1 MNVTSPNCSAASP
14 SPNYSVDDYQWWA
27 CCLGAVA
34 CLIMSGLASGINI
47 GLMSLSPLSLRLL
60 VDAAPAEKR
69 RDPKLRLQARR
80 ATKVL
85 PLVARKHLVLVTLLL
100 TTAIADEV
108 LPLCIDAIAPTWVA
122 VVVSVTTMLLFT
134 EVIPT
139 AMFTDHRSNLKL
151 ASALAPFVW
160 TLLGVLGIVTWPMA
174 KLLTVFVERTHKRVG
189 DAESAAGSIKADEV
203 DEAKP
208 DKDRMQV
215 ETRQLLKTS
224 RFGGL
229 LHLLRKEASSP
240 QIKKHT
246 STPSNLKMDVT
257 QICLLERVVAL
268 SRVRVAD
275 VMEPLAAPRLLMLEA
290 IMSYQGHWT
299 DALALH
305 CARNNLQWFVVEG
318 LHGTATWDIFET
330 AAVLKAG
337 VQIGSTVMDTLLECC
352 PQRYEAP
359 LVVCEDSPLCD
370 AEAMRRSMAAH
381 ASVALVYSAADAPS
395 SDGSSTMV
403 GVVHLLDAIRAR
415 VVDATYWV
423 DEESRQHA
431 AMPRAPV
438 AQRSLRA
445 DSLHHEDDSE
455 GDDVEALLN
464 APRLANAVPWSI
476 KYANVH
482 HAGW

>member
-1 MNVTSPNCSAASP
+1 MNDTSSNCSTS
-14 SPNYSVDDYQWWA
+14 SSVSLNYSVDDYQWWA

-34 CLIMSGLASGINI
+34 CLLMSGLASGINI

-139 AMFTDHRSNLKL
+139 ALFTDHRSNLKL

-203 DEAKP
+203 DEEKVA
-208 DKDRMQV
+208 DKDRTQV
-215 ETRQLLKTS
+215 ETRQLLKAS
-224 RFGGL
+224 RFTAL
-229 LHLLRKEASSP
+229 LHLLRKEASSS
-240 QIKKHT
+240 QHKTKKH
-246 STPSNLKMDVT
+246 SHHHSSSNPVMDVT
-257 QICLLERVVAL
+257 QICLLERVIAL
-268 SRVRVAD
+268 GRVRVCD
-275 VMEPLAAPRLLMLEA
+275 VMEPLASSPRLLNLDA
-290 IMSYQGHWT
+290 IINYPGPWT
-299 DALALH
+299 DALAMY
-305 CARNNLQWFVVEG
+305 CARNCLHWFVVEG

-337 VQIGSTVMDTLLECC
+337 GQVGSTIVDALLECC
-352 PQRYEAP
+352 PSRYEQP
-359 LVVCEDSPLCD
+359 LVVSEASYVCD
-370 AEAMRRSMAAH
+370 AETLRRTMAPH
-381 ASVALVYSAADAPS
+381 ASVALVHAAAAAADETE
-395 SDGSSTMV
+395 DGRSTMV

-415 VVDATYWV
+415 VVDTTYWV
-423 DEESRQHA
+423 DEASRHHSTVVSSTA
-431 AMPRAPV
+431 AAPKHS
-438 AQRSLRA
+438 ATAAAHTSLRA
-445 DSLHHEDDSE
+445 STLSE
-455 GDDVEALLN
+455 RV
-464 APRLANAVPWSI
+464 WSTRRI
-476 KYANVH
+476 
-482 HAGW
+482 G